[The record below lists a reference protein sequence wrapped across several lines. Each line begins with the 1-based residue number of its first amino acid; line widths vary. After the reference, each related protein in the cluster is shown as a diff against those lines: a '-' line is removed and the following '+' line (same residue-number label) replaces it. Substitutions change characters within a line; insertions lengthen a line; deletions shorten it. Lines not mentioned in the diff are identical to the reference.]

1 MDIPTRRREF
11 EMNAKPTATEPRA
24 APTAIAV
31 WSDFCAVAAHPE
43 LKRRLREEV
52 ATARAQRPELAPLLG
67 LTPEP
72 KRLGFNDGVIIPP
85 ESFPLGTRAETV
97 REAAASRAPLQ
108 GAVRVIVVL
117 VDYSDKPMVQSA
129 AHFNDLFFSTGV
141 LPNGSVKEYF
151 AEVTGGLV
159 DIVGEVQGP
168 FRLPRTLEWY
178 ANENFGTGE
187 PTGQPRANIMAR
199 DAADAADPTVN
210 FGPYDNDGNGFVD
223 AFIVVH
229 AGSGGEQTGNSG
241 DIWSHKWVLPDALAT
256 DGTQIYAY
264 LTVPEDSRI
273 GVCAHEL
280 GHLVFGF
287 PDLYDTDYTSEGIGD
302 WCLMAGGS
310 WNGGGDI
317 PAHPS
322 AWCKANQA
330 WVEVTNLAENRT
342 ITIPDVQSSKSVY
355 RVWTDGDSGP
365 EYFLL
370 ENRQRTG
377 YDAQLPGEGLLIWHI
392 DESQI
397 DNTNESHFKVALLQ
411 ADGQRGLE
419 MARDEGDSGDPYP
432 GATNNTAFTASST
445 PNSNSY
451 SGVSS
456 NVSITD
462 IALSGTAI
470 TATVANS

>member
-1 MDIPTRRREF
+1 
-11 EMNAKPTATEPRA
+11 MNAKPTATEPRA

-43 LKRRLREEV
+43 LRRRLREEV
-52 ATARAQRPELAPLLG
+52 ERAREQNPELAPLLG
-67 LTPEP
+67 LAPEP

-85 ESFPLGTRAETV
+85 ENFPLGTRAETV
-97 REAAASRAPLQ
+97 RGAAASRAPLQ

-168 FRLPRTLEWY
+168 FRLPRTLAWY
-178 ANENFGTGE
+178 ANENFGIGE

-310 WNGGGDI
+310 WNGDGDI

-342 ITIPDVQSSKSVY
+342 ITIPDVQSSNSVY

-411 ADGQRGLE
+411 ADGQRDLE
-419 MARDEGDSGDPYP
+419 MARDQGDNGDPYP
-432 GATNNTAFTASST
+432 GATNNTAFTPSST

-451 SGVSS
+451 SGASS

-470 TATVANS
+470 TATVAIS

>member
-1 MDIPTRRREF
+1 
-11 EMNAKPTATEPRA
+11 MNVKPTTIKQRAT
-24 APTAIAV
+24 PTAIAV
-31 WSDFCAVAAHPE
+31 WSDFCAVAAAPE
-43 LKRRLREEV
+43 LKERLRAEV
-52 ATARAQRPELAPLLG
+52 ASARARSPELAPLLG

-72 KRLGFNDGVIIPP
+72 KPLGFNDGVIIPP
-85 ESFPLGTRAETV
+85 QSFPPGTSMEAMRT
-97 REAAASRAPLQ
+97 AAASRAPLQ

-117 VDYSDKPMVQSA
+117 VDYSDKPMAQSA

-141 LPNGSVKEYF
+141 LPNGSVKEYY

-168 FRLPRTLEWY
+168 FRLPQTLAWY
-178 ANENFGTGE
+178 ANGNFGIGN
-187 PTGQPRANIMAR
+187 PSGQPRANIMAR

-241 DIWSHKWVLPDALAT
+241 DIWSHKWVLPDAVAT

-280 GHLVFGF
+280 GHLLFGF

-310 WNGGGDI
+310 WNGDPVAAPGDI

-330 WVEVTNLAENRT
+330 WVEVTNIAENRT
-342 ITIPDVQSSKSVY
+342 LTIPDVQSSKSVY

-392 DESQI
+392 DESQL
-397 DNTNESHFKVALLQ
+397 DNTNETHFMVGLMQ
-411 ADGQRGLE
+411 ADGQRDLE
-419 MARDEGDSGDPYP
+419 MARDRGDAGDPYP
-432 GATNNTAFTASST
+432 GAATNTAFTPSST
-445 PNSNSY
+445 PNSNAY

-456 NVSITD
+456 NVLVTD
-462 IALSGTAI
+462 ISPSGTAI
-470 TATVANS
+470 TATVEIS